1 MPVHYFCHIFQRN
14 MKQPHIEIHT
24 NELTFTG
31 IDILPFS
38 DMKENIQRPHRDDHY
53 MFIIQLQGNFVWE
66 LDFKQVTL
74 SGPSVLYVAP
84 AQVHRYLRFSDCT
97 GWFIF
102 IDPLLVTEKYTRVLN
117 NYLSTGQMFHIKAD
131 NPAFLL
137 IPVIETLLLQK
148 EEFFQEQI
156 ARSLTD
162 SLLGFLTGALI
173 QDHAAEKLISG
184 QKYQTVYQFKQL
196 VQARYRELKQVKDYA
211 SLLHISPLYLNEIVK
226 QITGFPV
233 SYWIQQTI
241 LLEAKRLL
249 YYTQLDVKQIAF
261 ELGYEDHTYFSRF
274 FKKNVNM
281 TASEFRLKNH
291 DLSNSNPAI
300 DHT

>member
-1 MPVHYFCHIFQRN
+1 

-24 NELTFTG
+24 DELTATG
-31 IDILPFS
+31 IDISPFS
-38 DMKENIQRPHRDDHY
+38 DMKDNIQRPHRDDHY
-53 MFIIQLQGNFVWE
+53 MFVVQSKGNFLWE
-66 LDFKQVTL
+66 LDFKQVTML
-74 SGPSVLYVAP
+74 GPSVLYVAP
-84 AQVHRYLRFSDCT
+84 GQVHRYLQFSDCT

-117 NYLSTGQMFHIKAD
+117 NYLNAGQVFQIKTD
-131 NPAFLL
+131 NPAFSI
-137 IPVIETLLLQK
+137 IPVIETLLERK
-148 EEFFQEQI
+148 EFFQDQI

-173 QDHAAEKLISG
+173 QDHAAEKLMSG

-196 VQARYRELKQVKDYA
+196 VQTRYKELKQVKEYA
-211 SLLHISPLYLNEIVK
+211 SQLNISPLYLNEIVK

-274 FKKNVNM
+274 FKKNVHM
-281 TASEFRLKNH
+281 TASEFRVKNH

-300 DHT
+300 DHS

>member
-1 MPVHYFCHIFQRN
+1 
-14 MKQPHIEIHT
+14 MKQPPIEIHT
-24 NELTFTG
+24 DELTPTG
-31 IDILPFS
+31 IDISHFS
-38 DMKENIQRPHRDDHY
+38 EMKENILGPHRDDHY
-53 MFIIQLQGNFVWE
+53 MFIVQTQGNFIWE

-74 SGPSVLYVAP
+74 SGSSVLYIAP
-84 AQVHRYLRFSDCT
+84 GQVHHYLRFSDCI

-102 IDPLLVTEKYTRVLN
+102 IDPLLVSEKYTRVLN
-117 NYLSTGQMFHIKAD
+117 NYLNTGQVFQIKED
-131 NPAFLL
+131 NPAFSL
-137 IPVIETLLLQK
+137 IPVLEKLLLENK
-148 EEFFQEQI
+148 EFFQEQI

-196 VQARYRELKQVKDYA
+196 VQARFRELKQVKEYA
-211 SLLHISPLYLNEIVK
+211 SQLNITPLYLNEIVK

-274 FKKNVNM
+274 FKKNVHM

-291 DLSNSNPAI
+291 DLSNSNPAM
-300 DHT
+300 DHN

>member
-1 MPVHYFCHIFQRN
+1 MAGEPINRCN

-24 NELTFTG
+24 DELTAAG
-31 IDILPFS
+31 IDMAPFS
-38 DMKENIQRPHRDDHY
+38 ELQETILKPHRDDHY
-53 MFIIQLQGNFVWE
+53 MFVVQLQGNFIWE
-66 LDFKQVTL
+66 VDFSQVTL
-74 SGPSVLYVAP
+74 AGCSVLYVAP
-84 AQVHRYLRFSDCT
+84 GQVHRYLQFNECI

-117 NYLSTGQMFHIKAD
+117 NYLNTGQVFQIKTD
-131 NPAFLL
+131 NPAFSV
-137 IPVIETLLLQK
+137 IPVIETLLLERK
-148 EEFFQEQI
+148 EFFQEQI

-162 SLLGFLTGALI
+162 ALLGFLTGALI
-173 QDHAAEKLISG
+173 QDHAAEKLIGG

-196 VQARYRELKQVKDYA
+196 VQSKYKELKQVKDYA
-211 SLLHISPLYLNEIVK
+211 SLLNISPLYLNEIVK

-241 LLEAKRLL
+241 ILEAKRLL

-274 FKKNVNM
+274 FKKNVEM
-281 TASEFRLKNH
+281 TASEFRQKNH
-291 DLSNSNPAI
+291 DLSNSNPAM
-300 DHT
+300 DHN